1 MCFFVEA
8 TGIKVKGDLDAA
20 VEAATT
26 KPGIVC
32 ILGTGSNCCFYDGN
46 KIIQKNPSLG
56 YTLGDEGSGNAIGK
70 SVLKGYFNQL
80 MPAALQAKF
89 KKNFN
94 PQLEEV
100 LIELYQKP
108 FPNKYLAGFAR
119 FAIENR
125 DEPFIETMLQGE
137 LVKFIDQQLYTYQEE
152 LQKYPTYFIGS
163 IAYFTQ
169 DLIKTEFET
178 RGYQTGAFIKSPID
192 QLVQS
197 LIKD

>member
-1 MCFFVEA
+1 MILIAESGSTKCDWIGIGNDNTVQTQFQTVGINPMILDSAAILNILNSQKELIDLKLKIKKIKFYGAGCGTVETDHKIKILFKNFFTEA
-8 TGIKVKGDLDAA
+8 TDIEIKGDLDAA

-80 MPAALQAKF
+80 MPEALQAKF

-94 PQLEEV
+94 PQLEFV
-100 LIELYQKP
+100 LIDVQLLIYKFYQ
-108 FPNKYLAGFAR
+108 FPL
-119 FAIENR
+119 
-125 DEPFIETMLQGE
+125 
-137 LVKFIDQQLYTYQEE
+137 
-152 LQKYPTYFIGS
+152 
-163 IAYFTQ
+163 
-169 DLIKTEFET
+169 
-178 RGYQTGAFIKSPID
+178 
-192 QLVQS
+192 
-197 LIKD
+197 